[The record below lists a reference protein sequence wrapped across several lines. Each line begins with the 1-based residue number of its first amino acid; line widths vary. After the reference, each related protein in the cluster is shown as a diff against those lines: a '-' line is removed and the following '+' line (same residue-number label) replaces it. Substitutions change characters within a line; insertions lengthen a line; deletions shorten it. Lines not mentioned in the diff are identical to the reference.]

1 MINKRH
7 ATIVLAFIT
16 AAACQSFA
24 ATEVKPVAPAATIA
38 TAPVT
43 APAADAASATAEF
56 PLMLKGTE
64 VFISKDASRNDL
76 VARLTP
82 ILGEATEMEEANRL
96 QYDFQIAT
104 ESAPVTLCIDW
115 NEAGKIAEIC
125 IDGEEVPTKE
135 LQVWLEKNSGAG
147 KDGEKEEGYKNTV
160 WEHQGWKFTLRT
172 GGDGEDT
179 AYSFTVVPLS
189 AK

>member
-1 MINKRH
+1 MINTRFTTV
-7 ATIVLAFIT
+7 ALAFIV

-24 ATEVKPVAPAATIA
+24 GVEVKPAAA
-38 TAPVT
+38 AAVETASTTAVT
-43 APAADAASATAEF
+43 ADVASATTEF

-64 VFISKDASRNDL
+64 VFIGRDATRDDL
-76 VARLTP
+76 AAKLTP

-104 ESAPVTLCIDW
+104 ESAPVTLFVDW
-115 NEAGKIAEIC
+115 NEAGKIAEIR
-125 IDGEEVPTKE
+125 IDGEEVPTRE
-135 LQVWLEKNSGAG
+135 LQAWLEKNAGAG
-147 KDGEKEEGYKNTV
+147 KDGEKEEGYNNTV

>member
-1 MINKRH
+1 MIKTRFT
-7 ATIVLAFIT
+7 ATALAFIL

-24 ATEVKPVAPAATIA
+24 ETEVKSGATAAVEAASTTAAT
-38 TAPVT
+38 V
-43 APAADAASATAEF
+43 DVNSATAEF

-64 VFISKDASRNDL
+64 VLISKDASRNDL
-76 VARLTP
+76 AAKLTP

-104 ESAPVTLCIDW
+104 DSAPVTLFIDW

-135 LQVWLEKNSGAG
+135 LQAWLEKTAGAG
-147 KDGEKEEGYKNTV
+147 KDGEQEEGYKNTV
-160 WEHQGWKFTLRT
+160 WEHQGWKFTLRS

>member
-1 MINKRH
+1 MINTRLT
-7 ATIVLAFIT
+7 TIALAFIVAT
-16 AAACQSFA
+16 ACQGFA
-24 ATEVKPVAPAATIA
+24 ATEIKPADATTVEAAST
-38 TAPVT
+38 TAVT
-43 APAADAASATAEF
+43 ADVASTAAEF

-64 VFISKDASRNDL
+64 VLIGRDVRREDL
-76 VARLTP
+76 TAKLTP

-104 ESAPVTLCIDW
+104 ESAPVALIIDW
-115 NEAGKIAEIC
+115 NEAGQIAEIC
-125 IDGEEVPTKE
+125 IDGEEVPTRE
-135 LQVWLEKNSGAG
+135 LQAWLEKNAGPG

-160 WEHQGWKFTLRT
+160 WEHLSWKFTLRT